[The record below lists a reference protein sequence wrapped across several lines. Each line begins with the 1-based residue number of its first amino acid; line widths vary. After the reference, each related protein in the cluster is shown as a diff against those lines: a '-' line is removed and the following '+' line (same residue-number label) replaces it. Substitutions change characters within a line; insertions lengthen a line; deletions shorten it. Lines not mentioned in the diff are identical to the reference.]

1 MLHWSSFLIWWKEL
15 IHRVLQ
21 CVCVCVCICLYVHVC
36 LPLPLP
42 LCLPPIYLYIDYLT
56 CANKMK
62 HWERCTITVAP
73 SSGCFETRLLFNFYF
88 ISLES
93 GVKIFHLC
101 PQWPA
106 VLNPRLCYVSSAR
119 FLSSFYPANLLLWCI
134 LHPRGPCF
142 LTAFSLVFGNLASGL
157 LTVHTNN
164 RSHLWS
170 SGIFLAVIHLE
181 ISS

>member
-1 MLHWSSFLIWWKEL
+1 MMKRIDTQSPS
-15 IHRVLQ
+15 V
-21 CVCVCVCICLYVHVC
+21 CVCVCVCVWICLYVHVC

-62 HWERCTITVAP
+62 HWERCTITVAH
-73 SSGCFETRLLFNFYF
+73 SSGCFGARLLFNFYF

-119 FLSSFYPANLLLWCI
+119 FLSSFLPCQSSTMMYPPSQRTLL
-134 LHPRGPCF
+134 PNCF
-142 LTAFSLVFGNLASGL
+142 LISLWQSSF
-157 LTVHTNN
+157 
-164 RSHLWS
+164 WS
-170 SGIFLAVIHLE
+170 SHCTYK
-181 ISS
+181 